1 MIFSTYKG
9 LKRDVYYLCLAR
21 TINSMGDFVF
31 SLITLFLTVQL
42 KMDLA
47 EVGMFVSLA
56 AVISGPGVLIGGYL
70 SDVLGKRMIIVIGQL
85 VSTLLI
91 CSCILWSD
99 QITAAYILIVI
110 MFFISAT
117 RPAYNSLIVQL
128 TGDEKERKTAFSL
141 MYLGAN
147 LGIAIGPLFAGFF
160 IRDYIQL
167 VFASIG
173 LIFLIST
180 LFILK
185 FVRVHPVSEQGIQVP
200 QSVQTSFI
208 KMVSQRPLVTVFII
222 LSFLNFFVYMQ
233 YSFSIPIQMN
243 HTFGDNG
250 PAYYGSIMTINALS
264 VIILTTLISS
274 FTKNTSPLVT
284 IAVGGVFYGA
294 GFGMLGLLHY
304 ATSLMLVAAST
315 VLWTIGEIMIQ
326 TNINIYIASRVPDS
340 HQGRFNG
347 LLLFVGCLG
356 YTLSPYLSGLFIQ
369 YVNLETVWLYILFIS
384 LLYSGMM
391 VGLLL
396 YENKAARRRGLHGK
410 LDI

>member
-1 MIFSTYKG
+1 M
-9 LKRDVYYLCLAR
+9 
-21 TINSMGDFVF
+21 F
-31 SLITLFLTVQL
+31 SLITLFLTIQL
-42 KMDLA
+42 RMDLV

-56 AVISGPGVLIGGYL
+56 AVISGPGVLVGGYL
-70 SDVLGKRMIIVIGQL
+70 SDVMGKRMIIVIGQL

-99 QITAAYILIVI
+99 QIAAAYILIVI

-147 LGIAIGPLFAGFF
+147 LGIAVGPLIAGFF

-180 LFILK
+180 LLILG
-185 FVRVHPVSEQGIQVP
+185 FVRVHPISEQGIPLQ
-200 QSVQTSFI
+200 QSSQTSFF
-208 KMVSQRPLVTVFII
+208 KLVSQRPLVTVFII

-243 HTFGDNG
+243 HTFGDHG
-250 PAYYGSIMTINALS
+250 PAYYGSIMTFNAAT

-274 FTKNTSPLVT
+274 ITKNSSTLVT
-284 IAVGGVFYGA
+284 IAVGGVFYGV

-304 ATSLMLVAAST
+304 VTSFVLVAVST
-315 VLWTIGEIMIQ
+315 VIWTIGEIMIQ
-326 TNINIYIASRVPDS
+326 TNINIYIASRVPNS

-369 YVNLETVWLYILFIS
+369 NVNLETVWLYILILS
-384 LLYSGMM
+384 LVYSGMM
-391 VGLLL
+391 LGLLL
-396 YENKAARRRGLHGK
+396 YEYKGTRRRGLHGK